1 MSNGL
6 GLPKYANMPFRPPRM
21 AKPGDKQ
28 RVEDSNSGG
37 AGVGAPGNSLRRPV
51 GEQEKSVDGVK
62 RLKRETKIFMVTY
75 RKATNKK
82 NKTWDG
88 DGYGVLRSGE
98 QLRIYNGDGKPLGTY
113 QWQADRDMSDVVF
126 RCGAGWE
133 CQLDYEVTDENDF
146 SAALDI
152 VKGTPAADQKL
163 PCRTAG
169 PQGSAAVG
177 STTPTRVPLSKLFVA
192 AKHTKFKPV
201 IRSMDATSTRV
212 GTRDGTVSGSHCAL
226 FDKSQID
233 DPLVM
238 NKASDDEVE
247 VVVDPLLS
255 KKLRQHQR
263 TGIKFMYDCIRGL
276 ARPEK
281 DDDKTAL
288 VLEYDSDVKGCLLA
302 DEMGLGK
309 TCMTIALIWT
319 LLKQHPRPSSVPCS
333 QSGVALQGMCQKV
346 LVVCPVTLIGN
357 WKREF
362 MKWLPMNRIGILTLS
377 NKNTPEKDKND
388 VRNFLRVQR
397 TYQVLILGYEK
408 VLNVFSELEQAK
420 HKLDFLVC
428 DEGHRL
434 KNSSSKILKCLTDLE
449 IERKVILTG
458 TPIQNDL
465 NEFYTI
471 INFINPGILGTFPH
485 FKRVY
490 ITPITRARDVN
501 NKHNEQIVSLG
512 ESRSQDLIEITK
524 KFILRR
530 TSSIIADYLP
540 PKTDLVVFCK
550 PTQQQIDAFNQVL
563 VGSHI
568 DFQNLSFNSSL
579 GLITL
584 FKKICN
590 SPSLVSSD
598 SYFQNKVDGGAPTMR
613 IMQSTT
619 SGKLKVLMSL
629 LHQIAHHSDN
639 EKVVIIS
646 NYTQTLDIIGNLM
659 SSANLSYL
667 RLDGSTP
674 TKERDAIVN
683 DFNRSQTIFGFLLS
697 AKSGGVGLNLV
708 GASRLILFDND
719 WNPSVDLQAMS
730 RIHRDGQKRPCFIYR
745 LVTTGCIDE
754 KIFQR
759 QLMKHNLS
767 KKFLDDHC
775 DEKSSDNLFE
785 QEDLKDLFNVQ
796 IGTLSNTHDLLCSC
810 EGTGEQFEESN
821 TPPSSSGTP
830 EAVQDKMTGWMRA
843 LDVKNIMDKS
853 QKQQSMLK
861 ASIMKKCLVGYR
873 HINPH
878 LITDIGDH
886 ILERTL
892 EESPDS
898 VTFAFVK
905 GNK

>member
-1 MSNGL
+1 MAKQGDKRRGGDSTAGGETAVVREGGL
-6 GLPKYANMPFRPPRM
+6 G
-21 AKPGDKQ
+21 
-28 RVEDSNSGG
+28 
-37 AGVGAPGNSLRRPV
+37 
-51 GEQEKSVDGVK
+51 KSVKDQEQTGDGLK
-62 RLKRETKIFMVTY
+62 RPKRETKIFMVTY
-75 RKATNKK
+75 RKASNKK

-98 QLRIYNGDGKPLGTY
+98 QLRVYNGDGKALGTY
-113 QWQADRDMSDVVF
+113 HWQADRAMSDVVF

-133 CQLDYEVTDENDF
+133 CQLDYEIKDEREF
-146 SAALDI
+146 SAALDT
-152 VKGTPAADQKL
+152 VKGALAPEKKS
-163 PCRTAG
+163 PCRTTVQPGPGAG
-169 PQGSAAVG
+169 GNN
-177 STTPTRVPLSKLFVA
+177 TPTRVPLSKLFVG
-192 AKHTKFKPV
+192 AKNTKFKPV
-201 IRSMDATSTRV
+201 MRSADAAIAAGSAA
-212 GTRDGTVSGSHCAL
+212 SGRHCAL
-226 FDKSQID
+226 FDKTQID

-238 NKASDDEVE
+238 NKAGDDEVE
-247 VVVDPLLS
+247 VVVDPILS

-263 TGIKFMYDCIRGL
+263 TGIKFMYDCVRGL
-276 ARPEK
+276 ARSEK
-281 DDDKTAL
+281 DDDRT
-288 VLEYDSDVKGCLLA
+288 VMILEYDSDVKGCLLA

-333 QSGVALQGMCQKV
+333 QLGVALQGICQKV

-357 WKREF
+357 WKKEF
-362 MKWLPMNRIGILTLS
+362 IKWLPMNRIGILTLS
-377 NKNTPEKDKND
+377 SKNTPEKDKND

-408 VLNVFSELEQAK
+408 LLNVFSELDQAK
-420 HKLDFLVC
+420 SKLDLLIC

-471 INFINPGILGTFPH
+471 INFINPGILGTFAH

-501 NKHNEQIVSLG
+501 NKHNDQIVSLG

-540 PKTDLVVFCK
+540 PRTDIVVFCK
-550 PTQQQIDAFNQVL
+550 PTQHQLDAFNQVL
-563 VGSHI
+563 VGTRV
-568 DFQNLSFNSSL
+568 DFQNMSFNSSL

-598 SYFQNKVDGGAPTMR
+598 SYFQSKVNGGTPALR
-613 IMQSTT
+613 IAQSTT

-629 LHQIAHHSDN
+629 LHQIAHRSDN
-639 EKVVIIS
+639 EKVVVIS

-659 SSANLSYL
+659 SSASLSYL

-730 RIHRDGQKRPCFIYR
+730 RIHRDGQKKPCFIYR

-759 QLMKHNLS
+759 QLMKNNLS

-775 DEKSSDNLFE
+775 DDKSSDNVFE
-785 QEDLKDLFNVQ
+785 QEDLKDLFSVQ
-796 IGTLSNTHDLLCSC
+796 SGTLSNTHDLLCSC
-810 EGTGEQFEESN
+810 EGSGEEFEDTN
-821 TPPSSSGTP
+821 TPPPSSENTEGGK
-830 EAVQDKMTGWMRA
+830 AKMTGWMRA
-843 LDVKNIMDKS
+843 LDVKNIMDNS
-853 QKQQSMLK
+853 QKQQSALK
-861 ASIMKKCLVGYR
+861 ATIMKKCLVGYR
-873 HINPH
+873 HINPR
-878 LITDIGDH
+878 LMSDFGDH

-892 EESPDS
+892 EEYPDS

-905 GNK
+905 RNK